1 MLSFSSGYFWLLYKN
16 NQVYKDVLIYVWLF
30 NLIPLI
36 IMSFLFNANIMSCF
50 YYSAVVQL
58 EIRDGNSFILHDC
71 VCFHMT
77 LRTVLSRSVYW
88 LVLCQ
93 LDTAGVITEKG
104 ASDEEMP
111 P

>member
-1 MLSFSSGYFWLLYKN
+1 MYYVFAYFKVELYIKLQTYSSPYTLSFHFSL
-16 NQVYKDVLIYVWLF
+16 
-30 NLIPLI
+30 
-36 IMSFLFNANIMSCF
+36 NIVS
-50 YYSAVVQL
+50 
-58 EIRDGNSFILHDC
+58 
-71 VCFHMT
+71 T
-77 LRTVLSRSVYW
+77 LYW